1 MILHQFK
8 KLSIRNLGPPTT
20 GKHITFQLPKK
31 ETPPLRPRVDS
42 TVPRPTRFT
51 EGGKAVIG
59 QVGHGVLAIGKGE
72 WQNEQWLRSTH
83 CWLMMN

>member
-51 EGGKAVIG
+51 EGGQAVIG
-59 QVGHGVLAIGKGE
+59 QVGHWVCWPLAKESGK
-72 WQNEQWLRSTH
+72 
-83 CWLMMN
+83 MNSGCVRHTAG